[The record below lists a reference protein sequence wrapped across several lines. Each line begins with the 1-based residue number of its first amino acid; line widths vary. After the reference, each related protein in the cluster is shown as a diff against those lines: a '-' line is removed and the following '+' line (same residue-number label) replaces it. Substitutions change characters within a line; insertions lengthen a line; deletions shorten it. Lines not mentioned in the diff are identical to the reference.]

1 MDIFGV
7 IIFVFFYDGFFLG
20 LMLSFLLPFRLKR
33 VRADPYDDDPIWEH
47 SALNSEVAGA
57 GSGRPHCEG
66 GAPSFPI

>member
-1 MDIFGV
+1 MMPSFW
-7 IIFVFFYDGFFLG
+7 G

-33 VRADPYDDDPIWEH
+33 VREDPYDDDPIWEH

-66 GAPSFPI
+66 GAPSYPI